1 MYLRHL
7 FDTPVSQPLD
17 WATAQAALDSWCDC
31 ACGQAA
37 LNRALNEMVD
47 MLRVHNTEH
56 RLLCLLQM
64 LTEIIHSYPALPSE
78 PLRRLIAALD
88 PFYCWPCPFG
98 PLAQRL
104 IATAEREIASPG
116 AGLRNRYLLECPSLA
131 VKTETGESRSCL
143 WRPVVP
149 VLFGQDSTNS
159 HFLRLSLTTP
169 PSSGSSPRGSTGAS
183 DVDAAAKMLLHI
195 LQRAG
200 AQVLEL
206 PSNAA
211 EVIQQ
216 HSARDPEALLAWCAH
231 RLSTVRGCLPL
242 ITRNDPDVSLRTGM
256 RPRDG

>member
-1 MYLRHL
+1 
-7 FDTPVSQPLD
+7 
-17 WATAQAALDSWCDC
+17 
-31 ACGQAA
+31 
-37 LNRALNEMVD
+37 MVD

-131 VKTETGESRSCL
+131 VKTETGESLTGL

-149 VLFGQDSTNS
+149 VLFDQGSKNA

-169 PSSGSSPRGSTGAS
+169 SAPSGSSGAS
-183 DVDAAAKMLLHI
+183 SGGASSVDAAAKMLLHI

-206 PSNAA
+206 PANAA

-216 HSARDPEALLAWCAH
+216 HAEQDPEALLAWCAA
-231 RLSTVRGCLPL
+231 
-242 ITRNDPDVSLRTGM
+242 M
-256 RPRDG
+256 